1 MEKIRDTAGQKG
13 TGKWTGI
20 EALEQGMPVTLIGEA
35 VFARCL
41 SALKGQ
47 REHASTLLG
56 DGIKKIAQTP
66 EEKKM
71 FIEAIRQALLAS
83 KVVSYAQGFM
93 LMAEAA
99 KAYDWKLNYGEI
111 SLMWRGGCIIRSTFL
126 GAIKEAFDADPDLPN
141 LLLAPYFVEC
151 IKKCEASWRQV
162 VSQAALIGLP
172 TPAFSTALAFFDGYR
187 CKRLPANLLQAQR
200 DYFGAHTFERLDNPG
215 TWEHANW
222 TGNTGRVTAS
232 TYLA

>member
-1 MEKIRDTAGQKG
+1 
-13 TGKWTGI
+13 
-20 EALEQGMPVTLIGEA
+20 
-35 VFARCL
+35 
-41 SALKGQ
+41 
-47 REHASTLLG
+47 
-56 DGIKKIAQTP
+56 
-66 EEKKM
+66 
-71 FIEAIRQALLAS
+71 
-83 KVVSYAQGFM
+83 
-93 LMAEAA
+93 MAEAA

-111 SLMWRGGCIIRSTFL
+111 SLMWKAGASSARPSSARSRRRLTRTQTC
-126 GAIKEAFDADPDLPN
+126 PTCSSR
-141 LLLAPYFVEC
+141 YFVEC